1 MDGPRETVV
10 FCSESIRKRST
21 NQQVRKEERTVR
33 IYHFLGYDGRNV
45 VIILAQGEIDV
56 RAAAQQV
63 NLQRITPENEL
74 ACIQLK
80 PREDQLNL
88 VASNADSLI
97 HATKEITSKPFG
109 IFAEDRMVGFIL
121 FDNEIYNDGYYWI
134 LRFMIDEKYQGKGYA
149 KLAIKEVISKLK
161 ERTDCKQIRVSHVPH
176 NRVANALYKKSGFQ
190 ETGEFEDNGDI
201 ILSYYLK

>member
-1 MDGPRETVV
+1 M
-10 FCSESIRKRST
+10 ST
-21 NQQVRKEERTVR
+21 E
-33 IYHFLGYDGRNV
+33 
-45 VIILAQGEIDV
+45 
-56 RAAAQQV
+56 QV
-63 NLQRITPENEL
+63 NLQLITPENEL
-74 ACIQLK
+74 ECIQLQ

-97 HATKEITSKPFG
+97 HATKEITSKPYG

-149 KLAIKEVISKLK
+149 KLAIQEVIHKLK

-176 NRVANALYKKSGFQ
+176 NIVANALYKKSGFQ

-201 ILSYYLK
+201 ILSYYIS